1 MSPPVANGKQ
11 DGLSREQGAGL
22 SMADVITLP
31 PSLRRL
37 VTWMMRQEEVSLAEV
52 AAFIQGDEPTAHD
65 MMDSLLAK
73 GFVRMVQIA
82 GDVRYKVRLAPI
94 RGRSSM
100 FDRLR
105 ALDDKAGDNG
115 KDPES

>member
-1 MSPPVANGKQ
+1 VSPPVANGKQ

-22 SMADVITLP
+22 NIADVITLP

-52 AAFIQGDEPTAHD
+52 AAFIQGDEPTARD

-73 GFVRMVQIA
+73 GFVRTVQTA
-82 GDVRYKVRLAPI
+82 GDVRYRVRLSPI

-105 ALDDKAGDNG
+105 ALDDKTGDNR